1 MKTSIPALAILL
13 GWAAAAWA
21 TAPGTLTTLR
31 EIHTLTNAQAAKTPA
46 VAFEA
51 TVTYFRDFENTLFV
65 QDGDVGIFVA
75 PPTGAGLRL
84 LPGDRVLVLG
94 SAHSSFNPYITGK
107 SITLLH
113 HGDLP
118 KPAPASFDELIH
130 AKADCR
136 MVTVRGVVRAA
147 DFMTP
152 ANFTYLQLLTNGGYF
167 NATVD
172 GKDGAALEEMLDA
185 EVELTGVASETFDS
199 KMQMTGILIH
209 VQTPAGVKVLKRSET
224 SPWSLPLVPM
234 DRVLSVFH
242 VNDSTA
248 RERVHGTITYYE
260 PGATVIL
267 QDGKKSVWVETQT
280 RSALHVGDVADATG
294 FPEVHEGFLHLVHGE
309 VRDSHQWVPVMPLPA
324 TWKTLTP
331 NGNRTPGHHFDLV
344 SIEGKV
350 ETQVQEASQ
359 DEYVLHADG
368 QLFSA
373 IYRHPD
379 GPPAFNKR
387 IPLGSRVR
395 VTGIC
400 VLEGSNPFVSQ
411 VPFNILMRS
420 PDDISII
427 AAASPFS
434 VRNLVYFIGILFI
447 CILVVGARGWI
458 IERKVRRQ
466 TASLAYVERRRSRI
480 LEDING
486 ARPFAAIIEQITE
499 LTSCK
504 LDGAAC
510 WCQIADGARLGNCP
524 PKLTAFRVVHQD
536 IHAHSG
542 SPLGTIFAAFDPLST
557 PRDLETEA
565 LSMATALSKL
575 AIETR
580 RLYSDLVHRSE
591 FDQLTNT
598 RNRFSL
604 DKRLD
609 ALVAEARE
617 TAGIFG
623 LIYIDLD
630 KFKQINDLY
639 GHPVGDWF
647 LQEVALRLKSQL
659 RSHDLLARLGGD
671 EFAVLVPV
679 VRSRAEVEEIAERL
693 ERCLDE
699 PFYFEELT
707 LQGSVSLGI
716 AVYPEDGASKD
727 ILLKTADAAM
737 YAAKNS
743 RRRDEQVT
751 TEPGIS

>member
-1 MKTSIPALAILL
+1 MKRSIPALAILV

-31 EIHTLTNAQAAKTPA
+31 EIRALTNAQAAKTPA

-75 PPTGAGLRL
+75 APAGTRL
-84 LPGDRVLVLG
+84 LPGDRVLVSG
-94 SAHSSFNPYITGK
+94 SAHDSFNPYVTGK

-118 KPAPASFDELIH
+118 KPVPASFDELIH
-130 AKADCR
+130 AKVDCR
-136 MVTVRGVVRAA
+136 LVTVRGVVRAA
-147 DFMTP
+147 DFMAP
-152 ANFTYLQLLTNGGYF
+152 VNFTYLQLLTDGGYF

-185 EVELTGVASETFDS
+185 EVELTGVASGTFDS

-209 VQTPAGVKVLKRSET
+209 VQTQAGVKVLKRSET
-224 SPWSLPLVPM
+224 SPWSLPPVPM

-242 VNDSTA
+242 VNDSTS

-267 QDGKKSVWVETQT
+267 QDGEKSVWVETQA
-280 RSALHVGDVADATG
+280 RSGLRVGDVADATG

-309 VRDSHQWVPVMPLPA
+309 VRDSHIWAPVTPLPA
-324 TWKTLTP
+324 TWRVLTP
-331 NGNRTPGHHFDLV
+331 NGNRTAGHHFDLV

-359 DEYVLHADG
+359 DEYVLRADG

-387 IPLGSRVR
+387 IPVKSVVR

-411 VPFNILMRS
+411 VPFNLLMRS
-420 PDDISII
+420 PDDITIVE
-427 AAASPFS
+427 SPTWITT
-434 VRNLVYFIGILFI
+434 RNLIQ
-447 CILVVGARGWI
+447 LVGLLLAVVLAVGARGWI

-466 TASLAYVERRRSRI
+466 TASLAYIEKRRSRI

-486 ARPFAAIIEQITE
+486 SRPLSEVIEQITE

-510 WCQIADGARLGNCP
+510 WCQIAGGAQLGNHP
-524 PKLTAFRVVHQD
+524 SRIDVFRVVQQD
-536 IHAHSG
+536 IPAHSG
-542 SPLGTIFAAFDPLST
+542 PALGTVFAALDPLSK
-557 PRDLETEA
+557 PRGVESEA
-565 LSMATALSKL
+565 LSMATALAAL

-580 RLYSDLVHRSE
+580 RLYSDLLHRSN

-639 GHPVGDWF
+639 GHHVGDRF
-647 LQEVALRLKSQL
+647 LQEVAVRMKGQL
-659 RSHDLLARLGGD
+659 RSQDLLARLGGD
-671 EFAVLVPV
+671 EFAVLVPE
-679 VRSRAEVEEIAERL
+679 VRSRTEVEEIAQRL

-699 PFYFEELT
+699 PFYFEGFT
-707 LQGSVSLGI
+707 IHGSASLGI
-716 AVYPEDGASKD
+716 AVYPEDGVNKD
-727 ILLKTADAAM
+727 TLLKMADAAM
-737 YAAKNS
+737 YARKNS
-743 RRRDEQVT
+743 HRLDEQVAAR
-751 TEPGIS
+751 PGVS

>member
-1 MKTSIPALAILL
+1 MKTSIPALAILF

-21 TAPGTLTTLR
+21 TTPGALTSLR
-31 EIHTLTNAQAAKTPA
+31 EIRALTNAQAAKTPA

-51 TVTYFRDFENTLFV
+51 TVTYFRGFENTLFV

-75 PPTGAGLRL
+75 APAGTRL
-84 LPGDRVLVLG
+84 MPGDRVLVSG
-94 SAHSSFNPYITGK
+94 SAHSSFNPYVTGK

-118 KPAPASFDELIH
+118 KPVPASFDEMIH
-130 AKADCR
+130 ATTDCR
-136 MVTVRGVVRAA
+136 LVTVRGIVRAA
-147 DFMTP
+147 DFMAP
-152 ANFTYLQLLTNGGYF
+152 VNITYLQLLTDGGYF

-185 EVELTGVASETFDS
+185 EVELTGVASGTFDS

-209 VQTPAGVKVLKRSET
+209 VQTQAGVKVLKRSET
-224 SPWSLPLVPM
+224 SPWSLPAVPM

-242 VNDSTA
+242 VNDSTQ

-267 QDGKKSVWVETQT
+267 QDGEKSVWVETQA
-280 RSALHVGDVADATG
+280 RSGLRVGDLADATG

-309 VRDSHQWVPVMPLPA
+309 VRDSHIWAPVTPLPA
-324 TWKTLTP
+324 TWRVLTP

-344 SIEGKV
+344 SIEGQV

-359 DEYVLHADG
+359 DEYVLRADG

-379 GPPAFNKR
+379 GPSAFNKR
-387 IPLGSRVR
+387 IPVGSRAR

-420 PDDISII
+420 PDDISIV
-427 AAASPFS
+427 ARASLFS
-434 VRNLVYFIGILFI
+434 VLNLIIFIGILFI
-447 CILVVGARGWI
+447 CTLAVGARSWI
-458 IERKVRRQ
+458 IERRVRRQ
-466 TASLAYVERRRSRI
+466 TATLAYIEKRRSRI

-486 ARPFAAIIEQITE
+486 SRPLSEVVEQITE

-510 WCQIADGARLGNCP
+510 WCQIAGGAQLGNCP
-524 PKLTAFRVVHQD
+524 PRIDLFRLVQQD
-536 IHAHSG
+536 IPGHSG
-542 SPLGTIFAAFDPLST
+542 SALGTIFAALDPLSR
-557 PRDLETEA
+557 PRGVESEA
-565 LSMATALSKL
+565 LFMATALAAL

-580 RLYSDLVHRSE
+580 RLYADLLHRSK
-591 FDQLTNT
+591 FDQLTNI

-604 DKRLD
+604 DQRLD

-617 TAGIFG
+617 SAGIFG
-623 LIYIDLD
+623 LIYMDLD

-639 GHPVGDWF
+639 GHHVGDWF
-647 LQEVALRLKSQL
+647 LQEVAVRMKGQL
-659 RSHDLLARLGGD
+659 RSQDLLARLGGD

-679 VRSRAEVEEIAERL
+679 VRSRVEVEEIAERL

-699 PFYFEELT
+699 PFYFEGFT
-707 LQGSVSLGI
+707 IHGSVSLGI
-716 AVYPEDGASKD
+716 AVYPEDGVSQD
-727 ILLKTADAAM
+727 TLLKAADAAM
-737 YAAKNS
+737 YTAKNS
-743 RRRDEQVT
+743 HRHEEQVT
-751 TEPGIS
+751 ANPAGS